1 MKNKIQYLVLQ
12 KDYNSY
18 WDKIM
23 GFYKPEYEDTINDET
38 INNSALIGLALADG
52 VVVGAGRVISD
63 LSRHAQIVDLVV
75 DEAWRKQGI
84 GSELTRKIIDKL
96 KENKVLYIGLVR
108 DPNFPWLKDFYTKL
122 GFKARSADSYFEL

>member
-1 MKNKIQYLVLQ
+1 MENDIQYLVLQ
-12 KDYNSY
+12 QDYAKY
-18 WDKIM
+18 HDQIV
-23 GFYKPEYEDTINDET
+23 GFYKQEYEDSFNEDTID
-38 INNSALIGLALADG
+38 NSAVIGLALADG

-84 GSELTRKIIDKL
+84 GSELARRLVDKL
-96 KENKVLYIGLVR
+96 KESKVLYIGLVR

-122 GFKARSADSYFEL
+122 GFKARSADSYFEI